1 MNYDNL
7 TLEDLEKFSARDFE
21 KIPKHILDNLIK
33 QHMDQ
38 FPGHTYDSDRVMWD
52 E

>member
-7 TLEDLEKFSARDFE
+7 TWEDLREFSASDFD
-21 KIPKHILDNLIK
+21 KIPKHILDNLIN

-38 FPGHTYDSDRVMWD
+38 FPGYTHDSDRVMWD